1 MFDFILINP
10 WIYDFAAYDLWA
22 RPLGLLSLGGKL
34 RQLGY
39 RIAFLDCLD
48 PFHPALKPPPKR
60 KAFGTGH
67 YYRMRLPKPH
77 FLEDVPR
84 HFARYGLP
92 WSLVAEELRRLGPP
106 KAFLVTSLMTYW
118 YPGVFEI
125 IRLLRLL
132 YPKTPVFLGGI
143 YAILCQE
150 HARANLEG
158 VFLVTTA
165 DEAEILKTI
174 THEIAPSGVRPPH
187 PFPAFDLQRRLP
199 YVVIAT
205 SLGCPFSCKYCAS
218 KILQPRFRK
227 RPVEEVVAEI
237 LFWYRHFGVRDF
249 AFYDDALLVDFEH
262 HLGRILEKI
271 LEANVPIRFHTPNAV
286 HVRLITRER
295 AVLLRRAGFKTL
307 RLGFETVN
315 LSRHQRLDGKVEPEE
330 LKEAV
335 ALLKEAGFGQ
345 KEIGVYLLWGL
356 PGQELTEVEASIR
369 FVAELGASPYLAEY
383 SPIPGTP
390 LFEEAKRVARYPL
403 EEDPLFHN
411 NTIFPCLKKP
421 DWQRLE
427 DIKQMARRLRA

>member
-1 MFDFILINP
+1 M
-10 WIYDFAAYDLWA
+10 
-22 RPLGLLSLGGKL
+22 
-34 RQLGY
+34 
-39 RIAFLDCLD
+39 
-48 PFHPALKPPPKR
+48 
-60 KAFGTGH
+60 
-67 YYRMRLPKPH
+67 
-77 FLEDVPR
+77 
-84 HFARYGLP
+84 
-92 WSLVAEELRRLGPP
+92 
-106 KAFLVTSLMTYW
+106 
-118 YPGVFEI
+118 
-125 IRLLRLL
+125 
-132 YPKTPVFLGGI
+132 
-143 YAILCQE
+143 
-150 HARANLEG
+150 
-158 VFLVTTA
+158 
-165 DEAEILKTI
+165 
-174 THEIAPSGVRPPH
+174 
-187 PFPAFDLQRRLP
+187 
-199 YVVIAT
+199 
-205 SLGCPFSCKYCAS
+205 
-218 KILQPRFRK
+218 
-227 RPVEEVVAEI
+227 AEI

-286 HVRLITRER
+286 HVRLITKER

-356 PGQELTEVEASIR
+356 PGQELAEVEASIR